1 MKVMIYILS
10 GIIFLLLIILII
22 GLFLPKTRT
31 LKKEMIYNA
40 SIETVYHIVTNNQDW
55 KYRKSLDDL
64 RIIETSD
71 NHEMWEEVSGGNVI
85 RFKTKEKRP
94 FTLYSFE
101 MDSKL
106 FKGNW
111 FAEFES
117 VESGKTRVTATES
130 IEYKNL
136 FIRTIGYAFMNLDKY
151 METYQNELKNKIEN
165 LLLARNSD
173 SVHCLQKQV

>member
-1 MKVMIYILS
+1 MKVLIYILL
-10 GIIFLLLIILII
+10 GVILLLLIILII
-22 GLFLPKTRT
+22 GLFLPKIRI

-40 SIETVYHIVTNNQDW
+40 PIETVYKIATNNQDW

-64 RIIETSD
+64 RIIATNDTIET
-71 NHEMWEEVSGGNVI
+71 WEEVSGGNVI

-94 FTLYSFE
+94 FTFYSFE

-117 VESGKTRVTATES
+117 VENGKTRFTATES

-136 FIRTIGYAFMNLDKY
+136 FIRTIGYVFMNLDKY
-151 METYQNELKNKIEN
+151 METYQDELRDKIEKP
-165 LLLARNSD
+165 S
-173 SVHCLQKQV
+173 K